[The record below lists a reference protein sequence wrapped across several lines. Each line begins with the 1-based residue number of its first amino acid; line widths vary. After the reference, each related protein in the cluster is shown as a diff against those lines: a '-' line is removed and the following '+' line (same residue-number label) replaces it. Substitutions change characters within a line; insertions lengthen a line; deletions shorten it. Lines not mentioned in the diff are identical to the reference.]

1 MKKAHKFLFFGI
13 FLKFMLVSGASSI
26 NNLIKFNSNNNSINF
41 DDSIGDPEIDKLN
54 KKIEQLNLGAFDP
67 FKFELVKAEVEGSF
81 SAKKITKTVKES
93 LFSDIN
99 TILASRIY
107 IECDKFL
114 SKTSGNCTK
123 ELSWL
128 SLLENKIGKNQK
140 LTNYRLK
147 LKDQLKQI
155 DLYTLYTISLPKE
168 IRKWINSGEV
178 NFDTNT
184 YSKYTNQLSNMPT
197 YFKYKNENKL
207 NKIHNE
213 LRNELDLF
221 LSRWQSPLNDKKI

>member
-1 MKKAHKFLFFGI
+1 MKKIKKIIFFVTFIKYIISFGTPPIGNLFSDKCNKWDLSFERC
-13 FLKFMLVSGASSI
+13 L
-26 NNLIKFNSNNNSINF
+26 
-41 DDSIGDPEIDKLN
+41 GDPEIDKLN
-54 KKIEQLNLGAFDP
+54 KKIEQLNLGDFDP

-155 DLYTLYTISLPKE
+155 ELYIYYSNTLPKE

-178 NFDTNT
+178 NFETNT
-184 YSKYTNQLSNMPT
+184 YSKYTNQLSDMPAN
-197 YFKYKNENKL
+197 FKYKNEKKL
-207 NKIHNE
+207 NKIHDE

-221 LSRWQSPLNDKKI
+221 LSRWQSTTN

>member
-1 MKKAHKFLFFGI
+1 MKIIKKIILF
-13 FLKFMLVSGASSI
+13 VT
-26 NNLIKFNSNNNSINF
+26 LIKYINSFGTSPIEKLFLDKCNNWDLSYECYL
-41 DDSIGDPEIDKLN
+41 GDPEIDKLN

-155 DLYTLYTISLPKE
+155 ELYIYYTNTLPKE

-178 NFDTNT
+178 NFETNT
-184 YSKYTNQLSNMPT
+184 YSKYTNQLSDMPAN
-197 YFKYKNENKL
+197 FKYKNEKKL
-207 NKIHNE
+207 NTIHNE

-221 LSRWQSPLNDKKI
+221 SSRWQSTTN